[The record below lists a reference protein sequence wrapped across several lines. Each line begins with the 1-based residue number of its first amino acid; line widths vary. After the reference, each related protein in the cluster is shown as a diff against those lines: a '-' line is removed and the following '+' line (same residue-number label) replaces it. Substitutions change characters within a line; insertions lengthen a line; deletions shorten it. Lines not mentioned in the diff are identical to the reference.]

1 MEGKEK
7 EIHPIEKELKQ
18 VQEETQMQWR

>member
-7 EIHPIEKELKQ
+7 EIYPIEKELKQ